1 MKIFLDTN
9 VWLSATIF
17 SGLCEELLLQCA
29 ERGGLYSSLLI
40 QLEAH
45 EVFKRKFPKT
55 RNACDLFDASFQA
68 AQLIADSD
76 EPQDDNDRRLVA
88 AAIAAGMDLFVTGDK
103 RVLGWAADK
112 RISGNLKIVSP
123 REAWTVLC
131 RWF

>member
-1 MKIFLDTN
+1 MKVFLDTN

-17 SGLCEELLLQCA
+17 SGLCEELLLVCA

-40 QLEAH
+40 QVEAH
-45 EVFKRKFPKT
+45 EVLKRKFPKT
-55 RNACDLFDASFQA
+55 LNACDLFDASFQA
-68 AQLIADSD
+68 AQLIVDCL

-112 RISGNLKIVSP
+112 SMFGNLKIVSP
-123 REAWTVLC
+123 RQAWTVLS
-131 RWF
+131 